1 VGKRNRAARFETPR
15 ERGDQLQSTPTNFT
29 HQKIGDHNEPIA
41 ILCERS
47 NLVVRRLDRLNPST
61 LDNLELY
68 MTVQVTAAH
77 LRAAAKGAVNASNM
91 MSVLVAVDRYGSSLG
106 MDRPHRA
113 VQFYAQIMHEGG
125 DFRYDREIWGPTP
138 AQQRYDTR
146 IDLGNTPA
154 VDGDGKLYMGRTAM
168 QITGK
173 ANYRAFTDWCRSHAM
188 NCPDFVSNPDAVNTD
203 PWEGL
208 GPLWYWDVHDL
219 NTYADSGDIE
229 MITRRVNGGVNGLA
243 DRIDHYV
250 RLSLVVLGYPADGVR
265 QFQARAGVEVDG
277 VPGPRT
283 RSELHKEL
291 LALSG
296 ASTKMAAFAAA
307 PVVDETEVVPVAVDQ
322 TVKKKFNILGWIS
335 GAFGGG
341 GFGVAALAG
350 FDWRA
355 LLVIIGFAVVLTVG
369 VLVARKW
376 VINAIKDIRQA
387 VEE

>member
-1 VGKRNRAARFETPR
+1 
-15 ERGDQLQSTPTNFT
+15 
-29 HQKIGDHNEPIA
+29 
-41 ILCERS
+41 
-47 NLVVRRLDRLNPST
+47 
-61 LDNLELY
+61 

-77 LRAAAKGAVNASNM
+77 LRAAAKGAVNAQNM
-91 MSVLVAVDRYGSSLG
+91 MSVLVAVDRYGEELG
-106 MDRPHRA
+106 MDRAHRA

-125 DFRYDREIWGPTP
+125 DFQYDREIWGPTP
-138 AQQRYDTR
+138 AQERYDTR
-146 IDLGNTPA
+146 VDLGNTPA
-154 VDGDGKLYMGRTAM
+154 KDGDGKLYMGRTAM

-173 ANYRAFTDWCRSHAM
+173 ANYRAFTDWCRSHSM
-188 NCPDFVSNPDAVNTD
+188 NCPDFVRNPDALNTD

-208 GPLWYWDVHDL
+208 GPLWYWDVHEL

-229 MITRRVNGGVNGLA
+229 MITRRINGGVNGLA

-265 QFQARAGVEVDG
+265 QFQARAGVTVDG

-283 RSELHKEL
+283 RSELHKAL

-296 ASTKMAAFAAA
+296 ASTKMAAFSAA
-307 PVVDETEVVPVAVDQ
+307 PVVDEKEVVPVAVDQ
-322 TVKKKFNILGWIS
+322 TVKNKFNILGWIS

-355 LLVIIGFAVVLTVG
+355 LLVIIGFAVLLTVG

-376 VINAIKDIRQA
+376 VIGAIKDIRQA

>member
-1 VGKRNRAARFETPR
+1 
-15 ERGDQLQSTPTNFT
+15 
-29 HQKIGDHNEPIA
+29 
-41 ILCERS
+41 
-47 NLVVRRLDRLNPST
+47 
-61 LDNLELY
+61 

-91 MSVLVAVDRYGSSLG
+91 MSVLVAMDRFGSQLG

-113 VQFYAQIMHEGG
+113 VSFYAQIMHESG
-125 DFRYDREIWGPTP
+125 DFRFDREVWGPTP

-146 IDLGNTPA
+146 VDLGNTPA

-173 ANYRAFTDWCRSHAM
+173 ANYRAFTDWCRSHSM
-188 NCPDFVSNPDAVNTD
+188 NCPDFVRNPDAVNTD

-208 GPLWYWDVHDL
+208 GPLWFWDRENL
-219 NTYADSGDIE
+219 NKWADQGDIE
-229 MITRRVNGGVNGLA
+229 TITKRINGGINGLA

-250 RLSLVVLGYPADGVR
+250 RLSLVLLGYKPDSVR
-265 QFQARAGVEVDG
+265 QFQASNDLDVDG
-277 VPGPRT
+277 DAGPKT
-283 RSELHKEL
+283 RATLHKAL

-296 ASTKMAAFAAA
+296 ASTRMAAFSAA
-307 PVVDETEVVPVAVDQ
+307 PVVDEKEVVPAAVDQ
-322 TVKKKFNILGWIS
+322 TVKTKFNILGWIS

-355 LLVIIGFAVVLTVG
+355 LAVIIGFAVVLTIG
-369 VLVARKW
+369 VLIARKW
-376 VINAIKDIRQA
+376 VIGAIKDIRQA